1 MVNHTADG
9 PKPALV
15 LFLAASCGLI
25 VANIYYAQPLV
36 GLIAP
41 SIGLGPQTASMI
53 VTLTQLGYAAGLLLL
68 VPLGDIIETRLLLT
82 VMVLAAIPPLLLA
95 AFAHSGGVFL
105 GAAAAVGLTSVA
117 VQMLLPLAAHLAPD
131 AKRGQVVGNVLS
143 GLLVGILLARP
154 AASLIANAFGWR
166 AVFGASAVVML
177 GLAVAFRFALPRRQP
192 DHAQHYFGLIASL
205 LKLPYT
211 QPVLRRRSVYQA
223 ASFGCFSL
231 FWTAVPLLLAS
242 RFGYSQLG
250 IAGFAL
256 VGASGALMAP
266 VAGRLADREYGRLGT
281 MVALC
286 SITLSFLLAAWGGL
300 VLHSV
305 WVLAAACV
313 LLDCGV
319 QANLVFGQRAIFAL
333 APEMRSRLNGV
344 FLALLFVGGAIGSA
358 ITSPLLSRYGW
369 AGICAAGF
377 VTPLFALFYFG
388 FAEFR
393 GIRRSP

>member
-1 MVNHTADG
+1 MTNNSHDG

-41 SIGLGPQTASMI
+41 SIGLREQTASMI

-68 VPLGDIIETRLLLT
+68 VPLGDIIENRLLLT
-82 VMVLAAIPPLLLA
+82 VTILAAIPPLLVA
-95 AFAHSGGVFL
+95 ALAHSGALFL
-105 GAAAAVGLTSVA
+105 AAAAAVGLTSVA
-117 VQMLLPLAAHLAPD
+117 VQMLLPLAANLAPD

-166 AVFGASAVVML
+166 AVFGASAVAML
-177 GLAVAFRFALPRRQP
+177 GLAVAFRLALPRRQP
-192 DHAQHYFGLIASL
+192 AHAQHYFGLIGSL
-205 LKLPYT
+205 LALPFNT
-211 QPVLRRRSVYQA
+211 PVLRRRSVYQA

-242 RFGYSQLG
+242 KFGYSQVG

-256 VGASGALMAP
+256 VGASGAMMAP
-266 VAGRLADREYGRLGT
+266 IAGRLADREYGRVGT
-281 MVALC
+281 MVALW
-286 SITLSFLLAAWGGL
+286 SIMLSFLLAAWGGL
-300 VLHSV
+300 GLHSV
-305 WVLAAACV
+305 WVLALACV

-344 FLALLFVGGAIGSA
+344 FLALLFLGGAAGSA
-358 ITSPLLSRYGW
+358 ITSPLLSHFGW
-369 AGICAAGF
+369 VGICTAGF
-377 VTPLFALFYFG
+377 MAPLLALCYFWFAEFG
-388 FAEFR
+388 FAQR
-393 GIRRSP
+393 G